1 MKRFFL
7 FVILVF
13 VAALAGSVLLYS
25 LFRSDTRS
33 APAADQRK
41 PEPFTPA
48 EGPVIDAA
56 AVPSLA
62 AMDREF
68 TKVVE
73 AVVPSVVSITT
84 SRRARGN
91 SLMMDP
97 RGRHFGGGR
106 YYVVP
111 QERTQ
116 NALGSGVIVSKE
128 GHIISNNHVIADM
141 DEIHV
146 RLSDGR
152 EFPAEVISTDPAT
165 DIAVLKIDAPDL
177 RPLPFADSDEV
188 KVGQLVFAVGNP
200 YGLQETVTQGIISAT
215 GRRAMQDSGNE
226 YLQTDTTI
234 NPGNSGGPL
243 VSLRGEIVGIN
254 NQIFSQTGSWQGV
267 GFAIPSNVVR
277 HTLESVLAHGR
288 IVRPWLGVAM
298 QEITPELARQF
309 GLKTDRGAL
318 VTEVFADSP
327 AGKAGLKP
335 GDIIVK
341 FAGKPVADMQALRT
355 RVASADVGSEVK
367 IEVLRAGKETELT
380 SAIGEQP
387 TRASLADARTSPRG
401 SRPSAPPAASGGALA
416 GVTVAD
422 IPPGYRSRLPENVS
436 GAIVTGIDPSS
447 PAGEVL
453 QVGDVVEEINRQPVS
468 SAEEYERLAAQLD
481 SEDRH
486 MLFIARGRQR
496 AFVVVDPA

>member
-13 VAALAGSVLLYS
+13 VAALAGAVLLFS
-25 LFRSDTRS
+25 AFHFVTRGD
-33 APAADQRK
+33 APTAEQRK

-84 SRRARGN
+84 SRRVRGN
-91 SLMMDP
+91 SLRMDP
-97 RGRHFGGGR
+97 RGRNFGGGR

-116 NALGSGVIVSKE
+116 NSLGSGVIVSKE

-254 NQIFSQTGSWQGV
+254 NQIFTETGNWQGV

-309 GLKTDRGAL
+309 GLKTKRGAL

-341 FAGKPVADMQALRT
+341 FAGKPVTDMQALRT

-367 IEVLRAGKETELT
+367 IEVLRAGEETELT
-380 SAIGEQP
+380 ASISEQP
-387 TRASLADARTSPRG
+387 ARTSLASNRTTPQR
-401 SRPSAPPAASGGALA
+401 SRQNPAASTGALA

-436 GAIVTGIDPSS
+436 GVIVTGIDPRSQAS
-447 PAGEVL
+447 EAL
-453 QVGDVVEEINRQPVS
+453 QVGDVIEEINRQPVS
-468 SAEEYERLAAQLD
+468 SAEEYERLAGQLD
-481 SEDRH
+481 PEERH
-486 MLFIARGRQR
+486 MLFIARGQQR